1 MDAEIRPLDPIAVAV
16 PEPGVGRA
24 WKIFGVYLLLQALV
38 QSILGAVIGARIAV
52 ESGGAANAEAFA
64 MALQSL
70 AGPGTCVAGAAAG
83 LAVLR
88 MLPRIRDERA
98 VAAVNV
104 SWWAPAALREMIPPA
119 VVGMLL
125 AATYVY
131 VGDSFY
137 PVDATV
143 QQGPLASMAQ
153 SPGSRQWLWAAFAV
167 LCAPAIEEIL
177 FRGVMLT
184 ALQRAWGTICAAT
197 VVSLIFVA
205 LHAGEAAG
213 YPPAMVAIG
222 AVGILTLVLRLRT
235 GKIAPAIAAHA
246 GYNLVIVA
254 NALVLI

>member
-1 MDAEIRPLDPIAVAV
+1 MDADVRPLDSLAVTL
-16 PEPGVGRA
+16 PEPGLGRA

-52 ESGGAANAEAFA
+52 ESGGVADAEAFA
-64 MALQSL
+64 AALQSL
-70 AGPGTCVAGAAAG
+70 AGPGACVAGAAAG

-88 MLPRIRDERA
+88 MLPRGFDAQARQA
-98 VAAVNV
+98 VAV
-104 SWWAPAALREMIPPA
+104 SWWAPAGLREMTPPA
-119 VVGMLL
+119 LAGMLL
-125 AATYVY
+125 ASAYVY
-131 VGDSFY
+131 VGDVFY

-184 ALQRAWGTICAAT
+184 ALQRAWGTICAAA

-222 AVGILTLVLRLRT
+222 AVGVLTLMLRLRT

-246 GYNLVIVA
+246 GYNLVIVV
-254 NALVLI
+254 NALMLV

>member
-1 MDAEIRPLDPIAVAV
+1 MDADIRPLDSIALPL
-16 PEPGVGRA
+16 PEPGLGRA
-24 WKIFGVYLLLQALV
+24 WKIFAVYLLLQALV

-52 ESGGAANAEAFA
+52 ESGGAADPDAFA
-64 MALQSL
+64 AALQAL
-70 AGPGTCVAGAAAG
+70 AGPGACVAGAAAG

-88 MLPRIRDERA
+88 MLPRHRDTHAGPA
-98 VAAVNV
+98 VAV
-104 SWWAPAALREMIPPA
+104 SWWAPAGLREITLPA
-119 VVGMLL
+119 LAGMLL
-125 AATYVY
+125 ASTYVY

-184 ALQRAWGTICAAT
+184 ALQRAWGTICAAA

-213 YPPAMVAIG
+213 YPPAMFAIG
-222 AVGILTLVLRLRT
+222 AVGLLTLGLRLRS
-235 GKIAPAIAAHA
+235 GKIAPAISAHA

-254 NALVLI
+254 NALMLV